1 MEAAMTEMTDTD
13 RLAALLC
20 ELFPTAERSRWPF
33 SVQLAAER
41 LVAAG
46 VGFVGDADHY
56 PGCDRNPCRC
66 AGYTATP
73 APCPV
78 HGVEC
83 GIVPT
88 DFGQQIAN
96 PEARPKGLPI
106 AATPAPLP
114 PANPSLMGTIQKG
127 RGDKPPLAATPAPLD
142 VDPWTALRDE
152 VDAMNRWYGERG
164 NPCSAWVGWWPATGW
179 YGGCGYDGEP
189 MEEMADADGD
199 TPEATARNLV
209 RLMAEYRERVDRQ
222 REEDNRE

>member
-1 MEAAMTEMTDTD
+1 MSDTD
-13 RLAALLC
+13 RLAALQEVRGILNDHII
-20 ELFPTAERSRWPF
+20 R
-33 SVQLAAER
+33 LARYWRTSHIETFANEAIAI
-41 LVAAG
+41 LDEQIAAG

-114 PANPSLMGTIQKG
+114 PANPSLMGTIQ
-127 RGDKPPLAATPAPLD
+127 
-142 VDPWTALRDE
+142 
-152 VDAMNRWYGERG
+152 
-164 NPCSAWVGWWPATGW
+164 
-179 YGGCGYDGEP
+179 
-189 MEEMADADGD
+189 
-199 TPEATARNLV
+199 
-209 RLMAEYRERVDRQ
+209 
-222 REEDNRE
+222 